1 MKKWT
6 SLLLA
11 LAMTLSLAACGDSG
25 TQENT
30 SEPPASVS
38 GSTGEETPAP
48 TGTETPAEEPTEAP
62 AEETAESETSTTG
75 DSSSVLIAYFSW
87 SGNTEQVAQ
96 IIQQE
101 TGGDLFEIAPATP
114 YTNDY
119 NELLDIAQQEQSDNA
134 RPELAGQ
141 VENWEQYDTI
151 FVGYPN
157 WWSDAPMAV
166 YTFLESYDWDGK
178 TLVPF
183 NTSASGGFGRS
194 LSGLEESAS
203 GAAILEGRAPLGLRS
218 WRVSPLPSVPL
229 EMHRAKWRPGWMSWD
244 CNKNGKEAANMP
256 HVAITMIPGRDEET
270 KLALAKKTQE
280 FLVGELGIDPKF
292 VSVSIQ
298 DIPMED
304 WQKSME
310 QFPDEIMYVK
320 PGV

>member
-1 MKKWT
+1 MRKWT

-11 LAMTLSLAACGDSG
+11 LAMTLSLAACGNSG

-38 GSTGEETPAP
+38 GSTAEETPAP
-48 TGTETPAEEPTEAP
+48 TDTETPAEEPTEAP
-62 AEETAESETSTTG
+62 AEETAESETPTTG

-101 TGGDLFEIAPATP
+101 TGGDLFEITPATP
-114 YTNDY
+114 YTDDY
-119 NELLDIAQQEQSDNA
+119 NELLNIAQQEQSDNA

-166 YTFLESYDWDGK
+166 YTFVESYDWDGK
-178 TLVPF
+178 ALIPF

-203 GAAILEGRAPLGLRS
+203 GSAILEGISFTKRTLGDAQSEVTTWLDELGL
-218 WRVSPLPSVPL
+218 
-229 EMHRAKWRPGWMSWD
+229 
-244 CNKNGKEAANMP
+244 
-256 HVAITMIPGRDEET
+256 
-270 KLALAKKTQE
+270 
-280 FLVGELGIDPKF
+280 
-292 VSVSIQ
+292 
-298 DIPMED
+298 
-304 WQKSME
+304 
-310 QFPDEIMYVK
+310 
-320 PGV
+320 

>member
-6 SLLLA
+6 SLLLV
-11 LAMTLSLAACGDSG
+11 LAMTLSLAACGSSG
-25 TQENT
+25 NQEST
-30 SEPPASVS
+30 PEPPASGS
-38 GSTGEETPAP
+38 GSTTEETPAP
-48 TGTETPAEEPTEAP
+48 TGAETPAEEPS
-62 AEETAESETSTTG
+62 EEPAESEMSTTG

-101 TGGDLFEIAPATP
+101 TGGDLFEITPAPP
-114 YTNDY
+114 YTDDY

-166 YTFLESYDWDGK
+166 YTFVESYDWSGK

-194 LSGLEESAS
+194 LSGLEESAP
-203 GAAILEGRAPLGLRS
+203 GASILDGISFTERNLGDAQS
-218 WRVSPLPSVPL
+218 EV
-229 EMHRAKWRPGWMSWD
+229 
-244 CNKNGKEAANMP
+244 AAWL
-256 HVAITMIPGRDEET
+256 DELDL
-270 KLALAKKTQE
+270 K
-280 FLVGELGIDPKF
+280 
-292 VSVSIQ
+292 
-298 DIPMED
+298 
-304 WQKSME
+304 
-310 QFPDEIMYVK
+310 
-320 PGV
+320 

>member
-11 LAMTLSLAACGDSG
+11 LAMALSLAACGDSG

-62 AEETAESETSTTG
+62 AEEPAESETSTTG
-75 DSSSVLIAYFSW
+75 DSTSVLIAYFSW

-101 TGGDLFEIAPATP
+101 TGGDLFEIAPATA
-114 YTNDY
+114 YTDDY

-141 VENWEQYDTI
+141 VENWDQYDTI

-166 YTFLESYDWDGK
+166 YTFLESYDWTGK

-194 LSGLEESAS
+194 LSGIEESAA
-203 GAAILEGRAPLGLRS
+203 GAEILEGLSFTSSTLDDAQSEVTAWLDDLGLS
-218 WRVSPLPSVPL
+218 
-229 EMHRAKWRPGWMSWD
+229 
-244 CNKNGKEAANMP
+244 
-256 HVAITMIPGRDEET
+256 
-270 KLALAKKTQE
+270 
-280 FLVGELGIDPKF
+280 
-292 VSVSIQ
+292 
-298 DIPMED
+298 
-304 WQKSME
+304 
-310 QFPDEIMYVK
+310 
-320 PGV
+320 